1 MPGNGRTAILAGGM
15 IGNGIGTAAIADAE
29 TTMTD
34 LLDAKETETCLIVVD
49 PDGTETVETVE
60 TASVN
65 VSVTVTTSVS
75 AEIGEIGA
83 EGPRLLRPGRGKL
96 HLT

>member
-1 MPGNGRTAILAGGM
+1 M

-34 LLDAKETETCLIVVD
+34 LLDAKETGTCSIVVD
-49 PDGTETVETVE
+49 PDGTEEIVETVE
-60 TASVN
+60 TASAN
-65 VSVTVTTSVS
+65 VTVTVTTSVS
-75 AEIGEIGA
+75 AEIGEIGG
-83 EGPRLLRPGRGKL
+83 EGPRLLRPGRGRL